1 MGLSKRNQSG
11 NHHLLSL
18 VKVLAIVFLLA
29 KLLSIENYMMMTTSM
44 LYQKSDA
51 PSHGSKRY
59 AVANY
64 VESPDQLMAYMEYI
78 NSY

>member
-11 NHHLLSL
+11 NHHLSL
-18 VKVLAIVFLLA
+18 VKVLATVFLLA
-29 KLLSIENYMMMTTSM
+29 KLLKIENSMMTTTSM
-44 LYQKSDA
+44 LYQKSDT
-51 PSHGSKRY
+51 PTHGSKRY